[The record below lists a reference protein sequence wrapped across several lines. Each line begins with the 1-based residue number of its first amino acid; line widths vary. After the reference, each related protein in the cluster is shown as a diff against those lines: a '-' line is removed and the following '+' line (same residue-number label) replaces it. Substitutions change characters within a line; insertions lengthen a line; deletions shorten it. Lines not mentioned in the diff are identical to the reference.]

1 VQIVAGCLF
10 GCPQCGYLIT
20 YSYAVVSLTGFFT
33 TPERAAVGSHR
44 RSKIRG
50 GCQTSSTYWTDEAR
64 SKAQSIIAE
73 AAYIEDERGNV
84 IIKKA
89 EVRA

>member
-1 VQIVAGCLF
+1 MC
-10 GCPQCGYLIT
+10 
-20 YSYAVVSLTGFFT
+20 
-33 TPERAAVGSHR
+33 
-44 RSKIRG
+44 G
-50 GCQTSSTYWTDEAR
+50 GCQTSSSHWRGEAR